1 MKKEITKLTKV
12 EKEHIENKLL
22 TTFAIALGAIMV
34 LLYLMN
40 WFQGSKGFQI
50 AAEVVVYL
58 FTVGF
63 IGLAV
68 FCKMKSNKLKK
79 EGIEAKAKKFNNW
92 FIFSIVGAVVSFLT
106 YPSRILQLVK
116 LGFIDDK
123 VVNGLRLFGLY
134 PLATRLLI
142 FIILIALYTIVM
154 FVYWGV
160 YMHRAH
166 KSSLNK
172 GKNK

>member
-1 MKKEITKLTKV
+1 MRKEITKLTKTQK
-12 EKEHIENKLL
+12 EKIENKLL
-22 TTFAIALGAIMV
+22 TTFAIALGSIMV

-50 AAEVVVYL
+50 AAEVAVYL

-63 IGLAV
+63 IALAV
-68 FCKMKSNKLKK
+68 ICKRKANKFKK
-79 EGIEAKAKKFNNW
+79 EGIEGKQKKFNNW
-92 FIFSIVGAVVSFLT
+92 FVFSIVGAVVSFLT
-106 YPSRILQLVK
+106 YPSRILNLVK

-142 FIILIALYTIVM
+142 FIILIAVYTVVV
-154 FVYWGV
+154 FVYWSI
-160 YMHRAH
+160 YMHKAH
-166 KSSLNK
+166 KASLNK